1 MHLRDSDRVWDP
13 MPRITK
19 LTQKPIHIAKSYIHG
34 DRSSVKSLIL
44 FHNVEKITMI
54 AV

>member
-1 MHLRDSDRVWDP
+1 MHLRDSDRVWD
-13 MPRITK
+13 PRITK
-19 LTQKPIHIAKSYIHG
+19 LTQKPIHITKSYIHG
-34 DRSSVKSLIL
+34 DQSSVKSLIL